1 MTANRALTLVTSR
14 GWLRGFGNLL
24 DNELARWWKTPMWCV
39 VSLVYA
45 ALTLFLLNTG
55 GFRNVGMF
63 LYRYSDGVALFHT
76 VGVLVVMQGVLV
88 ADKKDGTAAWV
99 LSKPATRTA
108 LILAKL
114 VAYSLG
120 VLTTMLLVSGAV
132 LYIEWLI
139 LGTVPPNPLL
149 FLKALGIAFLSP
161 LWYLTLMLMLGAL
174 LDNQMAI
181 LGIGSGLLVLSGK
194 LLSWFPMLRYTLPW
208 YLLSN
213 TATQDPAGGVM
224 MLAFGWSIEHY
235 TPTLV
240 IVAVECVLFVL
251 VALWR
256 FNQDEF

>member
-1 MTANRALTLVTSR
+1 MTANHALTLVSSR

-24 DNELARWWKTPMWCV
+24 DNELARWWKTPMGWI

-55 GFRNVGMF
+55 GFRNEGIFV
-63 LYRYSDGVALFHT
+63 YRYSDSVALFHT

-88 ADKKDGTAAWV
+88 GDKKDGTAAWV
-99 LSKPATRTA
+99 LSKPATRPA
-108 LILAKL
+108 LVMSKL
-114 VAYSLG
+114 VANSLG
-120 VLTTMLLVSGAV
+120 VLVTIVLVSGAV
-132 LYIEWLI
+132 LYVEWLI
-139 LGTVPPNPLL
+139 FGTVPPKPLL
-149 FLKALGIAFLSP
+149 LLKALGIAFLSP

-174 LDNQMAI
+174 LDNRMAI
-181 LGIGSGLLVLSGK
+181 LGIGAGLLVLSGK
-194 LLSWFPMLRYTLPW
+194 LLYWFPVLRYALPW

-213 TATQDPAGGVM
+213 AATQHPPGGVM
-224 MLAFGWSIEHY
+224 MLALGWSIEVY

-240 IVAVECVLFVL
+240 VVAVECVLFVL

>member
-1 MTANRALTLVTSR
+1 MTENHAFTMVTGR

-24 DNELARWWKTPMWCV
+24 GNELARWWKTPMWWI

-55 GFRNVGMF
+55 GFRNEGIFV
-63 LYRYSDGVALFHT
+63 YRYSDSVALFHT
-76 VGVLVVMQGVLV
+76 VGVLVIMQGVLIN
-88 ADKKDGTAAWV
+88 DKKDGTAAWV

-114 VAYSLG
+114 IACSLG
-120 VLTTMLLVSGAV
+120 ILTTILLVSGAV
-132 LYIEWLI
+132 LYVEWLI
-139 LGTVPPNPLL
+139 LGTVPPKPLL

-174 LDNQMAI
+174 LDNRMAI
-181 LGIGSGLLVLSGK
+181 LGIGAGLLVLSGK
-194 LLSWFPMLRYTLPW
+194 LLSWFPVLRYTLPW

-213 TATQDPAGGVM
+213 ASTQHPPGGIM
-224 MLAFGWSIEHY
+224 MLALGWSIKVY
-235 TPTLV
+235 TLTLV
-240 IVAVECVLFVL
+240 IMAVECVLFVL

-256 FNQDEF
+256 FNKDEL

>member
-1 MTANRALTLVTSR
+1 MTANHALTLVTGH

-24 DNELARWWKTPMWCV
+24 DNELARWWKTPLWCI

-45 ALTLFLLNTG
+45 ALTFFLLNTG
-55 GFRNVGMF
+55 GFRNEGMF
-63 LYRYSDGVALFHT
+63 VYRYKDSVTLFHS
-76 VGVLVVMQGVLV
+76 VGVIVLMQGVLV
-88 ADKKDGTAAWV
+88 GDKKDGTVAWV

-114 VAYSLG
+114 IAYSLG

-132 LYIEWLI
+132 LYVEWLI
-139 LGTVPPNPLL
+139 LGTVPPKPLL
-149 FLKALGIAFLSP
+149 FLKALGLAFLSP

>member
-1 MTANRALTLVTSR
+1 MTANRALILVTGR

-24 DNELARWWKTPMWCV
+24 DNELARWWKTPMGWTMC
-39 VSLVYA
+39 LVYA
-45 ALTLFLLNTG
+45 ALTFSLLNTG
-55 GFRNVGMF
+55 GFRNEGIFV
-63 LYRYSDGVALFHT
+63 YRYSDSVALFHT

-88 ADKKDGTAAWV
+88 DEKKDGTAAWV

-114 VAYSLG
+114 IAYSLG

-132 LYIEWLI
+132 LYVEWLT

-174 LDNQMAI
+174 FDNRMEI
-181 LGIGSGLLVLSGK
+181 LGIGAGLLVLSGK
-194 LLSWFPMLRYTLPW
+194 LLVWFPFLRYTLPS

-213 TATQDPAGGVM
+213 SPIQNPPGGIM
-224 MLAFGWSIEHY
+224 MLAFGQSIEPY

-240 IVAVECVLFVL
+240 VVAVECVLFVL

>member
-1 MTANRALTLVTSR
+1 MTANPALTLVTGRS
-14 GWLRGFGNLL
+14 WLRGFGNLL
-24 DNELARWWKTPMWCV
+24 DNELSRWWKTPMGWTM
-39 VSLVYA
+39 SLVYA
-45 ALTLFLLNTG
+45 ALTFFLLNTG
-55 GFRNVGMF
+55 GFRNEGMF
-63 LYRYSDGVALFHT
+63 VYRYSDSVALFHT
-76 VGVLVVMQGVLV
+76 VGVLVLMQGVLV
-88 ADKKDGTAAWV
+88 DDKKDGTAAWV

-114 VAYSLG
+114 IAYSLG

-132 LYIEWLI
+132 LYVEWLI

-149 FLKALGIAFLSP
+149 LLKALGIAFLSP

-174 LDNQMAI
+174 LDNRMAI
-181 LGIGSGLLVLSGK
+181 LGIGAGLLVLSGK
-194 LLSWFPMLRYTLPW
+194 LLVWFPFLRYTLPW

-213 TATQDPAGGVM
+213 AAIQRPPGGIM
-224 MLAFGWSIEHY
+224 MLAFGRSIEPY

-240 IVAVECVLFVL
+240 VVAVECILFVL

>member
-1 MTANRALTLVTSR
+1 MTANRALTLVTSC

-24 DNELARWWKTPMWCV
+24 DNELTRWWKTPMGWI

-45 ALTLFLLNTG
+45 ALTFFLLNTG
-55 GFRNVGMF
+55 GFRNEGMF
-63 LYRYSDGVALFHT
+63 VHRYRDSVALFHT

-88 ADKKDGTAAWV
+88 GDKKDGTAAWV

-114 VAYSLG
+114 IANSLG

-132 LYIEWLI
+132 LYVEWLI

-149 FLKALGIAFLSP
+149 FLKTLGIAFLSP
-161 LWYLTLMLMLGAL
+161 LWYLTLMLMLEAL
-174 LDNQMAI
+174 LDNRMAI
-181 LGIGSGLLVLSGK
+181 LGIGACLLVLSGK
-194 LLSWFPMLRYTLPW
+194 LLSWFPVLHYTLPW
-208 YLLSN
+208 YLLSSA
-213 TATQDPAGGVM
+213 ATQDPPGGVM
-224 MLAFGWSIEHY
+224 MLAFGWSIEQY

-240 IVAVECVLFVL
+240 IVAVECILFVL

-256 FNQDEF
+256 FNQDEL